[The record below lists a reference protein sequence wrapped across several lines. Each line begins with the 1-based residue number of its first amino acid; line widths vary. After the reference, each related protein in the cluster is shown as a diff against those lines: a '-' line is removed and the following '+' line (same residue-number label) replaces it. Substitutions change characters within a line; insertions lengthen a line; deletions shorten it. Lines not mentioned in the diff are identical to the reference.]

1 MGPTLF
7 WDQPTWVQDF
17 NGSQEHEGKAQGL
30 KQPRDPGRLSNSPSR
45 REKARGDLGRPL
57 PPEAETQPGSH
68 PSPSCRKGGFSG
80 CSELQIIATRVR
92 PTQLVLFLKEIM

>member
-17 NGSQEHEGKAQGL
+17 NGFQEHEGKAQGL
-30 KQPRDPGRLSNSPSR
+30 KQPRDPGWLSNSPRR
-45 REKARGDLGRPL
+45 REKARGDVGCS
-57 PPEAETQPGSH
+57 PPPTEAETQPGSH

-80 CSELQIIATRVR
+80 YSELQIIATRVR
-92 PTQLVLFLKEIM
+92 PTQLGFVP

>member
-30 KQPRDPGRLSNSPSR
+30 RQPRDPGRLSNSPSR
-45 REKARGDLGRPL
+45 REKARGDLGHPL
-57 PPEAETQPGSH
+57 PLRLKHSPVHILLQAAE
-68 PSPSCRKGGFSG
+68 
-80 CSELQIIATRVR
+80 RVVFPAALSSR
-92 PTQLVLFLKEIM
+92 

>member
-17 NGSQEHEGKAQGL
+17 NGFQEHEGKAQRL
-30 KQPRDPGRLSNSPSR
+30 KQPRDPGGFQTAPAEGRKRGRTWDMGRSP
-45 REKARGDLGRPL
+45 P

-92 PTQLVLFLKEIM
+92 PTQLSFVP